1 MAKVQNVCEQHTQSS
16 YITPQVTAIL
26 IDLINNDKMADF
38 VTYCRFAV
46 VDDVGLSGCMI
57 QSIDQVCSSCA

>member
-16 YITPQVTAIL
+16 YITPHIL

-46 VDDVGLSGCMI
+46 VDDVGVSGCMI